1 MCGDLET
8 QSEDNAYQTNRFST
22 STDLGEYEM
31 KHNVT
36 LTTTSLLSILLATF
50 HLSDDI
56 VRGFEP
62 GGFRH
67 INGILMMVIWMFGAL
82 VLSGR
87 RSGYIITLLGS
98 ILGSVMPLAHMRG
111 AGLVGGR
118 IVNSGGKFFWVWTL
132 IALGVVAF
140 FSFVLSVLGLWSLR
154 RKSVPL
160 AQQPED

>member
-1 MCGDLET
+1 MLP
-8 QSEDNAYQTNRFST
+8 RKHFST
-22 STDLGEYEM
+22 PTDLGEYEM
-31 KHNVT
+31 KNNVT
-36 LTTTSLLSILLATF
+36 LTITSLLSILLATF

-62 GGFRH
+62 GGFRQV
-67 INGILMMVIWMFGAL
+67 NGILLMVAWLFGVL
-82 VLSGR
+82 VLTGR

-98 ILGSVMPLAHMRG
+98 LLGSVMPLAHMRG

-118 IVNSGGKFFWVWTL
+118 IVNSGGKFFWVWTM

-154 RKSVPL
+154 RKSVQL

>member
-1 MCGDLET
+1 MRIDK
-8 QSEDNAYQTNRFST
+8 YVST
-22 STDLGEYEM
+22 PTDLGEYEM
-31 KHNVT
+31 KNNVT
-36 LTTTSLLSILLATF
+36 LTITSLLSILLATF

-67 INGILMMVIWMFGAL
+67 VSGILMMVVWMFGAL

-87 RSGYIITLLGS
+87 RSGYIIMLLGS

-111 AGLVGGR
+111 VGLVGGR

-154 RKSVPL
+154 RKSVSL